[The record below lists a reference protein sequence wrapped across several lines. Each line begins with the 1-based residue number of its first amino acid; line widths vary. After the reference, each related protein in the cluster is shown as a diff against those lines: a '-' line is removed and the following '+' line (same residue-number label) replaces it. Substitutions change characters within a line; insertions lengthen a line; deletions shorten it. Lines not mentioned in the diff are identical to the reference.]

1 MTTTVLQVC
10 TRSLR
15 RLGIIDALASA
26 SAEDAAVAL
35 TALNEMLTGW
45 ASHGCD
51 LLLQAEF
58 ALSDTF
64 EFWVP
69 PVALEASTI
78 SVLQYVAT
86 WNASTNSPT
95 LAEGDSTE
103 GYVYKVSTAGS
114 TELDDV
120 TSWAVNDYAVYD
132 GTTWYKGTNSAR
144 LTGAVV
150 AMLAKRL
157 ADEFGSPVPATLAVD
172 AIDGWQTI
180 QGYYVKPAVAGFDLA
195 IRSVPSRSWMV
206 SLDGE

>member
-1 MTTTVLQVC
+1 MTTVLQVC

-26 SAEDAAVAL
+26 SAEDAATAL
-35 TALNEMLTGW
+35 AALNEMLAGW

-58 ALSDTF
+58 ALADTF

-69 PVALEASTI
+69 PVALESDSI
-78 SVLQYVAT
+78 SLARYVST
-86 WNASTNSPT
+86 WNASTNSPS
-95 LAEGDSTE
+95 LASATGTQ
-103 GYVYKVSTAGS
+103 GYVYKVSVAGS
-114 TELDDV
+114 ATLDDV
-120 TSWAVNDYAVYD
+120 SSWSINDYAVFD
-132 GTTWYKGTNSAR
+132 GVEWLKGTNSAR

-150 AMLAKRL
+150 ALLAKRL